1 MLKIAP
7 SLLSADFGSLK
18 EETIC
23 IENAGADYLHI
34 DVMDGI
40 FVPNISFGF
49 PIIEA
54 IRPISKLLFDVHLMI
69 DEPER
74 YISRF
79 VEAGADLIT
88 VHFEAVKDMDVAL
101 DTIRLSGKRVG
112 LSIKPNTPVEVLF
125 PYLDKLDLVLIMT
138 VEPGFGGQKLIP
150 NTIEKIRAL
159 RLEIDKRQLN
169 VEIEADGGI
178 NEQNAAMLVEA
189 GVDVIV
195 AGSSVFGAKDRKAA
209 IAALKKANR

>member
-1 MLKIAP
+1 MVKIAP
-7 SLLSADFGSLK
+7 SLLSADFGNLK
-18 EETIC
+18 EETVC
-23 IENAGADYLHI
+23 IESAGADYLHI
-34 DVMDGI
+34 DVMDGM

-54 IRPISKLLFDVHLMI
+54 LRPISKLHFDVHLMI
-69 DEPER
+69 EEPER

-79 VEAGADLIT
+79 IEAGADLVT
-88 VHFEAVKDMDVAL
+88 VHYEAVKDLDIAL
-101 DTIRLSGKRVG
+101 DTIRLGGKRVG
-112 LSIKPNTPVEVLF
+112 LSVKPNTPVEVVF

-150 NTIEKIRAL
+150 HTVEKIRAM
-159 RLEIDKRQLN
+159 RREIDSRQLS

-178 NEQNAAMLVEA
+178 NGENAPALIEA

-195 AGSSVFGAKDRKAA
+195 AGSSVFGAKDRQAA
-209 IAALKKANR
+209 ICALKKANC

>member
-7 SLLSADFGSLK
+7 SLLSADFGALK
-18 EETIC
+18 EETVC

-34 DVMDGI
+34 DVMDGM

-54 IRPISKLLFDVHLMI
+54 IRPVSGLHFDVHLMI
-69 DEPER
+69 EEPER
-74 YISRF
+74 YLSRF

-88 VHFEAVKDMDVAL
+88 VHYEAVKDMDVAL

-112 LSIKPNTPVEVLF
+112 LSIKPNTPVEVLY

-150 NTIEKIRAL
+150 HTVEKIRAL
-159 RLEIDKRQLN
+159 RLEMDKRQLN

-178 NEQNAAMLVEA
+178 NQENAPLLVEA

-209 IAALKKANR
+209 IEALKKANR

>member
-7 SLLSADFGSLK
+7 SLLSADFGVLK

-54 IRPISKLLFDVHLMI
+54 IRPITQLHFDVHLMI

-74 YISRF
+74 YLSRF

-88 VHFEAVKDMDVAL
+88 VHYEAVKDIDVAL

-112 LSIKPNTPVEVLF
+112 LSIKPKTPVEVLF
-125 PYLDKLDLVLIMT
+125 PYLEKLDLVLIMT

-150 NTIEKIRAL
+150 HTVEKIRAL
-159 RLEIDKRQLN
+159 RCEIDKRQLN

-178 NEQNAAMLVEA
+178 NEQNAVMLVEA